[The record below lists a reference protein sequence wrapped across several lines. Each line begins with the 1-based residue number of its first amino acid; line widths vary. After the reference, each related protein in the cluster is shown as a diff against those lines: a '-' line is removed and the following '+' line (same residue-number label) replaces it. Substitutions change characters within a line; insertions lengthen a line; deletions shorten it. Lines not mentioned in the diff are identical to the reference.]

1 MRLLQITASNVWR
14 GHEQQIVYYYDE
26 FQNKVEHQVL
36 LCTPDTRLAEIAKEK
51 NYNYYTLPY
60 ASGEKIKWIK
70 KINQIVKE
78 EKIDII
84 LIHNSKAH
92 TLSVVAS
99 LLFRLKIPMVFFRT
113 LIKRVDTNFL
123 RTWKYNYKYLKI
135 VCVSQAVI
143 DELKPAI
150 KNPSTLSIVGSA
162 TDLDEFKN
170 TKKSYKL
177 HDELGLSHDAQ
188 LIANISAFVEFKDH
202 YTFVRTVKLLKG
214 KLPKAK
220 FILIGKGELED
231 DIKTF
236 AKEQGVDD
244 VIIFLGFRKDIP
256 EIFPDFDLFLFTSK
270 LEPTGGVLLEAY
282 ASHVPIV
289 ASNAGG
295 IPEVVVNGKTGL
307 LCEKENPQ
315 AFADAVLKVMN
326 DDILKQSFVEN
337 GYEHLKQNFTKQV
350 IAEKMYQELKNA
362 LKK

>member
-135 VCVSQAVI
+135 
-143 DELKPAI
+143 
-150 KNPSTLSIVGSA
+150 
-162 TDLDEFKN
+162 
-170 TKKSYKL
+170 
-177 HDELGLSHDAQ
+177 
-188 LIANISAFVEFKDH
+188 
-202 YTFVRTVKLLKG
+202 
-214 KLPKAK
+214 
-220 FILIGKGELED
+220 
-231 DIKTF
+231 
-236 AKEQGVDD
+236 
-244 VIIFLGFRKDIP
+244 
-256 EIFPDFDLFLFTSK
+256 
-270 LEPTGGVLLEAY
+270 
-282 ASHVPIV
+282 
-289 ASNAGG
+289 
-295 IPEVVVNGKTGL
+295 
-307 LCEKENPQ
+307 
-315 AFADAVLKVMN
+315 
-326 DDILKQSFVEN
+326 
-337 GYEHLKQNFTKQV
+337 
-350 IAEKMYQELKNA
+350 
-362 LKK
+362 